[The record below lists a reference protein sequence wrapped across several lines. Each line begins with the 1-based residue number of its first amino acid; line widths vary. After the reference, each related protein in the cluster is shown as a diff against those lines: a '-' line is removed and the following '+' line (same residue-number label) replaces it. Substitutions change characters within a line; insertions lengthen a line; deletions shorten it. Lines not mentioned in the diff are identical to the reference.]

1 MKVYMI
7 VEIPEVLD
15 VNSQQADN
23 ALMLITDA
31 MEGFPFQWYIDEATD
46 DEV

>member
-31 MEGFPFQWYIDEATD
+31 MQDFPFSYYIDEATD